1 MTLPDAAPTG
11 ETIVNDLEDLRGSG
25 PYVATIG
32 RFDGVHR
39 GHQHLIGLAVASA
52 RRQGFRA
59 LGITFEP
66 HPEQL
71 LRPAGAPPRL
81 SRPAVKEALLARS
94 GLDAVAVLAFTAE
107 FSRQQPEEFI
117 DALVAATKLREL
129 WIGEDFALGYRRA
142 GTPARLTELGI
153 ERGFTVHTVPRVRLP
168 TGETLASTEIRN
180 AVMAGD
186 VALAAKLLGRWF
198 SFSGTVVHGAK
209 RGRELGYP
217 TANIAPEP
225 GLVLPAVGIY
235 ATLARLPGN
244 AAPVAAMTS
253 IGVRPVFD
261 NGELLV
267 EAHLLD
273 WDGDLYGHVLAI
285 DFLRW
290 LRPELP
296 FPAVDALIAQMRR
309 DRADTVREVEA
320 ASASKPW

>member
-1 MTLPDAAPTG
+1 MTVPDATARAA
-11 ETIVNDLEDLRGSG
+11 TIVHDLDELRGTG
-25 PYVATIG
+25 RYVATIG

-39 GHQHLIGLAVASA
+39 GHRHLIGLAVASA
-52 RRQGFRA
+52 RRQGFQA

-71 LRPAGAPPRL
+71 LRPADAPPRL
-81 SRPAVKEALLARS
+81 SRPAEKEELLALS
-94 GLDAVAVLAFTAE
+94 GLDAVAVLPFTAA

-117 DALVAATKLREL
+117 DALVAATALSEL

-142 GTPARLTELGI
+142 GTPARLTELGE

-168 TGETLASTEIRN
+168 TGESLASTGIRN
-180 AVMAGD
+180 AVMTGD
-186 VALAAKLLGRWF
+186 VTLAARLLGRWF

-225 GLVLPAVGIY
+225 GLALPAMGVY
-235 ATLARLPGN
+235 ATMARLPGS
-244 AAPVAAMTS
+244 AVPVPAMTS

-261 NGELLV
+261 NGELLL

-273 WDGDLYGHVLAI
+273 WDGDLYDHVLSV
-285 DFLRW
+285 DFVRW

-296 FPAVDALIAQMRR
+296 FPSVDALVARMRL
-309 DRADTVREVEA
+309 DRADTLREIA
-320 ASASKPW
+320 AAAARKPW